1 MTKEE
6 LIKHRIEIYQEGIK
20 KSELEKDISS
30 QMYLRGALEELKWL
44 KKEYA
49 DQSQEPKQREEF
61 EEITIFEDSTYNI
74 QFRDNLIS
82 RGTSDFRIKGSE
94 LLKLI
99 LPIDIGEQS
108 EVSEAVEFVDWINNN
123 EINGQYY
130 RHLRLNIWNG
140 DWNPD
145 ERHYSPLTTQQLYDL
160 FKSKSTNVKQPT
172 IYKETEWGDKEEI
185 DLDNPKYNDP
195 NDPDSFTT
203 DTGCNP

>member
-20 KSELEKDISS
+20 KAELEKDISS

-130 RHLRLNIWNG
+130 RHQRLNIWNG
-140 DWNPD
+140 DYNPD
-145 ERHYSPLTTQQLYDL
+145 ERHYSPLTTQQLYDI

-172 IYKETEWGDKEEI
+172 VYKETEWGDKEEI
-185 DLDNPKYNDP
+185 DSDNPKYNDP